1 MLRLK
6 ARSLHVVVVFKAAMV
21 IRLLMR
27 LVLKDFALNF
37 KLTVRV
43 IVPPSD

>member
-21 IRLLMR
+21 ISLLVR
-27 LVLKDFALNF
+27 LVIKDFAFNF

-43 IVPPSD
+43 IMPPSD